1 MCMGMKRFALPLV
14 IVGVAVSLVLGFVV
28 PNPVFWKSMEV
39 TVTAYNSTPRQTV
52 GNPSIA
58 AWGDRL
64 KPGMKCIAVSRDLLA
79 RGLGHEV
86 EVYIEGLE
94 GAYTVLDKMNRRFE
108 KRIDVY
114 FGKDVEAARQF
125 GEQQATIYW
134 R

>member
-1 MCMGMKRFALPLV
+1 MKRFALPLV

-39 TVTAYNSTPRQTV
+39 TVTAYNSTPRQTE

-64 KPGMKCIAVSRDLLA
+64 KPGMKCIAVSRDLIA
-79 RGLGHEV
+79 HGLEHEV

-94 GAYTVLDKMNRRFE
+94 GAYRVLDKMNRRFE

-114 FGKDVEAARQF
+114 FGKNVEAARQF